1 MKYAIII
8 MFLFTSCIL
17 PKESSEMKE
26 WLPSDSLNVEI
37 GSPTL
42 IKKAGDLLFVNYSF
56 TDGCNIDAVDIAND
70 SILYSFATKGQGADE
85 FLQIASMDVYRLDDK
100 WFLSLFDNMKR
111 ECVFGMLKIIDF
123 PRMKSCIYC
132 GRMVVVLWISCI
144 KV

>member
-56 TDGCNIDAVDIAND
+56 TDGCNIGIF
-70 SILYSFATKGQGADE
+70 S
-85 FLQIASMDVYRLDDK
+85 
-100 WFLSLFDNMKR
+100 
-111 ECVFGMLKIIDF
+111 
-123 PRMKSCIYC
+123 
-132 GRMVVVLWISCI
+132 
-144 KV
+144 

>member
-42 IKKAGDLLFVNYSF
+42 IKKAGDLLFVNY
-56 TDGCNIDAVDIAND
+56 
-70 SILYSFATKGQGADE
+70 
-85 FLQIASMDVYRLDDK
+85 
-100 WFLSLFDNMKR
+100 
-111 ECVFGMLKIIDF
+111 
-123 PRMKSCIYC
+123 
-132 GRMVVVLWISCI
+132 
-144 KV
+144 